1 MGKYFLVI
9 FFLLISTVMR
19 SQDPFHRVFNISD
32 GLPSNEVHDIY
43 IDSLNQIWFTTD
55 RGVCIYDG
63 YDVKTFTTSDGLS
76 FNTNFKI
83 IPDRSG
89 RLWFTGYDGSLSY
102 YENGKFYKYEYND
115 ILKKALGTNWVYY
128 LEVDD
133 DGIKVLKENVKD
145 QKDLNEFIK
154 IDVKGNL
161 SRISFKN
168 KKIGEH
174 KNLKIM
180 LFSKFF
186 SKKNM
191 YSINSH
197 NLPILDFEDS
207 NSPRLFILNNNSHEI
222 QRFQSKSNNLRS
234 LVFALFDGE
243 LKTMLETESSLHDVF
258 RDTNNNLIFS
268 SSNGLIFFSE
278 GNLNKTPTIFFKEK
292 IFTSVRQDAE
302 GNYWASTLNHG
313 LIFIASFEFL
323 SKTSVRNSVVNL
335 ESIGNHLLVGT
346 NKFQILSFS
355 EVLDSVELQLHLTK
369 HSLKKFTVCEK
380 TVHVSGTWSFYEN
393 ENGNLKLKNFS
404 FGEQHSIG
412 FVRENGDRIIAK
424 GGITVFRE
432 GKEFFSNIGESEKK
446 SKNVYEI
453 NSSIYIIK
461 EDLKQQLFFA
471 NLEGL
476 FCPIDNDFRNIRR
489 IVDKNEF
496 LSTRIQDLKID
507 QYNNKW
513 IASIGNG
520 LLCLLDNEEVIKFDL
535 EKGISSDIVQ
545 AIEFEN
551 DSTIWIGTNK
561 GLDRLRVRYNK
572 GKPQI
577 VSTINYNNTDGLTC
591 NFILALKIWKDRLWI
606 GTSNGLLSLDTDY
619 NPTSESVPEMKILSA
634 IIEPDSLVIRSN
646 GIYEHDQNN
655 LFIRYNGISYRK
667 PKKNFYS
674 YTLQK
679 DNEEER
685 WINTDQRE
693 LRIDNLPHGDYTFKV
708 KAQNKYKEWSSTEEL
723 RFCIKKHFSQTW
735 WFRILALLL
744 FFYLIYF
751 LYQRRLEKELEKQQ
765 IKRTVQAA
773 KLQTEIAELT
783 TFRNQFNPHFI
794 FNLLNSI
801 QNSIFKD
808 DAKQAN
814 FYLSSFGNLMRK
826 SLNLMSQKYVTLHE
840 EIQFLKA
847 YLDLE
852 FLRFP
857 EKFKYRFEIDEEII
871 EEIILIPPLLFQPA
885 IENVLKHAFNEIDN
899 GQLIIFIKKVKAQE
913 AINIKVADNGSGIN
927 VDRKT
932 ERDSFGLK
940 IIEDRIK
947 LLKIEFPHIDSYFK
961 IHSNRNSLGTIAEFQ
976 IPLINLK
983 QRKR

>member
-1 MGKYFLVI
+1 
-9 FFLLISTVMR
+9 MR

-133 DGIKVLKENVKD
+133 DGLFIFQENIKESQSID
-145 QKDLNEFIK
+145 SYIHLNDRGIIQNKVFK
-154 IDVKGNL
+154 NNRLGFDNKFNL
-161 SRISFKN
+161 SISGRKLRENDLF
-168 KKIGEH
+168 IFDSH
-174 KNLKIM
+174 K
-180 LFSKFF
+180 
-186 SKKNM
+186 
-191 YSINSH
+191 
-197 NLPILDFEDS
+197 LPVLDFVI
-207 NSPRLFILNNNSHEI
+207 SPMFRLFVLNNNSYEVK
-222 QRFQSKSNNLRS
+222 RFQKKTGSNNSILFSQEGDEVFS
-234 LVFALFDGE
+234 LY
-243 LKTMLETESSLHDVF
+243 ETRYSIHDILI
-258 RDTNNNLIFS
+258 DLNNNILLGT
-268 SSNGLIFFSE
+268 SNGIVFFE
-278 GNLNKTPTIFFKEK
+278 KGDFKKLPRTIFKGITITK
-292 IFTSVRQDAE
+292 VVIDNE
-302 GNYWASTLNHG
+302 GNYWASTLNNGVFFIPSLEIVSKGFMQKEIVNIENLDHHLIIGDSKRNIYSIGKEADKAIFNLELG
-313 LIFIASFEFL
+313 LHSIKKFHKCEKRIIISGEKYL
-323 SKTSVRNSVVNL
+323 LENNHSEIEVRNFPKAK
-335 ESIGNHLLVGT
+335 GY
-346 NKFQILSFS
+346 
-355 EVLDSVELQLHLTK
+355 D
-369 HSLKKFTVCEK
+369 
-380 TVHVSGTWSFYEN
+380 
-393 ENGNLKLKNFS
+393 
-404 FGEQHSIG
+404 FGFI
-412 FVRENGDRIIAK
+412 RRNGDVILGRTPIQVYRD
-424 GGITVFRE
+424 GQLY
-432 GKEFFSNIGESEKK
+432 FSSE
-446 SKNVYEI
+446 NEI
-453 NSSIYIIK
+453 NSIYDINYTIK
-461 EDLKQQLFFA
+461 LVVEDLNDKLYFA

-476 FCPIDNDFRNIRR
+476 FVSVNDEYTEIRQIR
-489 IVDKNEF
+489 DRLNF

-520 LLCLLDNEEVIKFDL
+520 LLCLLDNEEVLKFDL

-561 GLDRLRVRYNK
+561 GLDRLTVRYNK

-577 VSTINYNNTDGLTC
+577 VSTINYNNTDGLTS

-679 DNEEER
+679 DKEEER

-899 GQLIIFIKKVKAQE
+899 GQLIIFIKKVKTQE